1 MSNSQKNN
9 YLSDKVTKWMYLF
22 YILCT
27 IITSI
32 FIRESDITTL
42 LIPVIFYTAVSIVI
56 RNSKQSDTME
66 KVSNDINELL
76 LISFVIVYIPVKI
89 YLKSI
94 EKFLEVDQSDC
105 ANTLFN
111 VIKLIIIFL
120 FGIVIIFAILFF
132 VTKGL
137 SKKLNNKS
145 HYHNFENDNKGGLN
159 VGARRTKR
167 ARIKNNCLNHY
178 YSINNQMRQL
188 RNKDK

>member
-1 MSNSQKNN
+1 M
-9 YLSDKVTKWMYLF
+9 
-22 YILCT
+22 
-27 IITSI
+27 
-32 FIRESDITTL
+32 
-42 LIPVIFYTAVSIVI
+42 VSIVI

-120 FGIVIIFAILFF
+120 LFY
-132 VTKGL
+132 
-137 SKKLNNKS
+137 N
-145 HYHNFENDNKGGLN
+145 
-159 VGARRTKR
+159 
-167 ARIKNNCLNHY
+167 I
-178 YSINNQMRQL
+178 SI
-188 RNKDK
+188 